1 MVYVVLGLPL
11 NFQKISVL
19 APLAFTAVT
28 IGEPGTMNG
37 NGFPRL
43 TSTMPRPP
51 LSYIELARMESD
63 APNGTTTPY
72 PLAPPRDAP
81 LYATVLACPTRG
93 VPVRGAPIT
102 FCWIWLFVAVAPEIA
117 MPSPTLPEMTFPWLA
132 ALFPMKFAAAPSI
145 STPLPWLATTLVPV
159 VSVPMKLLYTMFP
172 DALLPEMS
180 TPVPLFPEITFREA
194 GVPPIVL
201 LGTLLP
207 VAVPVAAPLMAT
219 PDPTLPDM
227 TFPGGDP
234 AGVAA
239 PPTVL
244 LFESNIATPCRPL
257 ARGLSPA
264 EVVPMRF
271 PTKVLPEEPDEICTP
286 SLAFAEMTLP
296 GVGAAAVGVPPM
308 VFVEAPNS
316 STPFSPFAR
325 AAKPVKL
332 VPIRLPRTLLP
343 DEPVEICIPSSP
355 FPEMT
360 LPAPATD
367 PPMTLP
373 VAAAP
378 PLRAVMTTPFWV
390 LPIAVLPLIS
400 VPM

>member
-102 FCWIWLFVAVAPEIA
+102 LLLALPLASIPYFWLPSLSLSLGSVPIKFCWIWLFVAVAPEIA

-159 VSVPMKLLYTMFP
+159 VSAPMKLLYTMFP

-201 LGTLLP
+201 LGTLLMNTP
-207 VAVPVAAPLMAT
+207 AKALGTALVPVT
-219 PDPTLPDM
+219 
-227 TFPGGDP
+227 
-234 AGVAA
+234 
-239 PPTVL
+239 
-244 LFESNIATPCRPL
+244 
-257 ARGLSPA
+257 
-264 EVVPMRF
+264 
-271 PTKVLPEEPDEICTP
+271 
-286 SLAFAEMTLP
+286 
-296 GVGAAAVGVPPM
+296 
-308 VFVEAPNS
+308 
-316 STPFSPFAR
+316 
-325 AAKPVKL
+325 
-332 VPIRLPRTLLP
+332 
-343 DEPVEICIPSSP
+343 
-355 FPEMT
+355 
-360 LPAPATD
+360 
-367 PPMTLP
+367 
-373 VAAAP
+373 
-378 PLRAVMTTPFWV
+378 
-390 LPIAVLPLIS
+390 S